1 MSEKENTSQ
10 ANQTR
15 RTFLQSSAALGGAA
29 AASFT
34 AANAVHAQGSDILK
48 VGLIGCGGR
57 GTGAAVNAMR
67 AEDNLRVTAMADV
80 FRDRVEHSRNILERQ
95 IGDKFAVTE
104 ETSYT
109 GFDGYKEIM
118 AGDVDVV
125 LLCTPPHFRP
135 AHIEEA
141 VKQNK
146 HVFCEKPVA
155 TDAVGVRQVM
165 DAVRVAKEKDLNVV
179 SGLCWRYD
187 YGVRAVMEQIKS
199 GVIGD
204 IRSVQENYLT
214 GTLWHRGRKE
224 DWSEMEYQVRNWLYF
239 TWLSGDHIVEQHI
252 HSLDKAMWLMDDVP
266 PLKAT
271 GLGGRQ
277 QRVDEQWGHGYDH
290 FAVCYEWEN
299 GVKTY
304 AYTRQQ
310 AGCSNNVED
319 YVMGTKGSAKILR
332 HSVEVG
338 GEEVFR
344 YRGPKPSMYDVEH
357 KELFAAI
364 RSGDTINNGD
374 YMCKSTLMAILGRE
388 VCYTGQTITWDQMLN
403 SENNLSP
410 DVYQWGDVEV
420 PKVAIPGK
428 TKFI

>member
-1 MSEKENTSQ
+1 MSTKDTIRKTDKS
-10 ANQTR
+10 R
-15 RTFLQSSAALGGAA
+15 RDFLKTSAAVGGTAA
-29 AASFT
+29 TTFT
-34 AANAVHAQGSDILK
+34 AAHAVHAQGSDILK

-57 GTGAAVNAMR
+57 GSGAAVNAMR
-67 AEDNLRVTAMADV
+67 AEDNLRLTAMADV
-80 FRDRVEHSRNILERQ
+80 FGDRLEHSRNILERQ
-95 IGDKFAVTE
+95 LGDKFAVTE

-109 GFDGYKEIM
+109 GFDGYKELM

-204 IRSVQENYLT
+204 ITSIQENYLT
-214 GTLWHRGRKE
+214 GTLWHRGRKP

-266 PLKAT
+266 PVRAT

-277 QRVDEQWGHGYDH
+277 QRVEEQWGHGFDH

-299 GVKTY
+299 GAKTY

-319 YVMGTKGSAKILR
+319 YVMGTKGSAKVLR
-332 HSVEVG
+332 HAVEVG
-338 GEEVFR
+338 GKEVFR

-364 RSGDTINNGD
+364 RSGETINNGD

-388 VCYTGQTITWDQMLN
+388 VCYTGQTVTWEQMLD
-403 SENNLSP
+403 SEQNLSP
-410 DVYQWGDVEV
+410 SVYQWGDVEI

-428 TKFI
+428 TKFV

>member
-1 MSEKENTSQ
+1 
-10 ANQTR
+10 
-15 RTFLQSSAALGGAA
+15 
-29 AASFT
+29 
-34 AANAVHAQGSDILK
+34 
-48 VGLIGCGGR
+48 
-57 GTGAAVNAMR
+57 
-67 AEDNLRVTAMADV
+67 MADV
-80 FRDRVEHSRNILERQ
+80 FGDRLEHSRNILERQ

-104 ETSYT
+104 ESSYT
-109 GFDGYKEIM
+109 GFDGYKELM

-155 TDAVGVRQVM
+155 TDSVGVRQVM

-204 IRSVQENYLT
+204 ITSIQENYLT
-214 GTLWHRGRKE
+214 GTLWHRGRKP

-266 PLKAT
+266 PVRAT

-277 QRVDEQWGHGYDH
+277 QRVDEQWGHGFDH

-299 GVKTY
+299 GAKTY

-310 AGCSNNVED
+310 SGCSNNVED
-319 YVMGTKGSAKILR
+319 YVTGTKGTAKILR
-332 HSVEVG
+332 HSIEVG
-338 GEEVFR
+338 GEEKFR

-364 RSGDTINNGD
+364 RSGETINNGD
-374 YMCKSTLMAILGRE
+374 YMCKSTLMAIMGRE
-388 VCYTGQTITWDQMLN
+388 VCYTGQTISWDQMMD
-403 SENNLSP
+403 SEQNLAP
-410 DVYQWGDVEV
+410 AVYQWGDVEV

-428 TKFI
+428 TKFV